1 MHRIRRVV
9 ITLVAAAAAMF
20 PVAAFAS
27 APPASADPI
36 CGTPGTPPCA
46 GPSPLTPEQHVTQ
59 YETATAPTISG
70 GQAVLLAN
78 PLMSRP
84 ILVRCRERAA
94 LVLATGNEVGRVSR
108 VIHRFSCT
116 RNQR

>member
-1 MHRIRRVV
+1 MAMHRIRRVV

-46 GPSPLTPEQHVTQ
+46 GPSPLTPEQQCGLIAWRSMLPCNWLGMQVP
-59 YETATAPTISG
+59 AG
-70 GQAVLLAN
+70 GLSQLPGVPAGTCM
-78 PLMSRP
+78 P
-84 ILVRCRERAA
+84 
-94 LVLATGNEVGRVSR
+94 
-108 VIHRFSCT
+108 
-116 RNQR
+116 

>member
-1 MHRIRRVV
+1 M
-9 ITLVAAAAAMF
+9 A
-20 PVAAFAS
+20 
-27 APPASADPI
+27 
-36 CGTPGTPPCA
+36 
-46 GPSPLTPEQHVTQ
+46 
-59 YETATAPTISG
+59 
-70 GQAVLLAN
+70 LAN

>member
-1 MHRIRRVV
+1 MTGHC
-9 ITLVAAAAAMF
+9 
-20 PVAAFAS
+20 FALYVEFRM
-27 APPASADPI
+27 
-36 CGTPGTPPCA
+36 
-46 GPSPLTPEQHVTQ
+46 PSWKVGGNRPLREVPQQHVTQ

-94 LVLATGNEVGRVSR
+94 LVLATGNEVGRR
-108 VIHRFSCT
+108 VHSG
-116 RNQR
+116 

>member
-1 MHRIRRVV
+1 MAMHRIRRVV

-46 GPSPLTPEQHVTQ
+46 GPSPLTPEQQCGLIAWRSMLPCNWLGMQVP
-59 YETATAPTISG
+59 AG
-70 GQAVLLAN
+70 GLSQLPGVPAGTC
-78 PLMSRP
+78 M
-84 ILVRCRERAA
+84 
-94 LVLATGNEVGRVSR
+94 
-108 VIHRFSCT
+108 
-116 RNQR
+116 